1 MQKTIFLVAALLLA
15 SCTSGRSALPE
26 RTTVLPPEEA
36 THVLQQ
42 CSRETPKPVTGAWAV
57 PPSVVARLEQDLPKL
72 PSLVSQTCCGKGSSV
87 ANPRLYFR
95 QYAGVMVEGRR
106 YVYINAFHDQ
116 PIYLR
121 HQDKDMWRTKP
132 VLVCDGGEGFWG
144 VLYDPEARKFS
155 QLSFNGSA

>member
-1 MQKTIFLVAALLLA
+1 MHKTTLLVLALLLA
-15 SCTSGRSALPE
+15 SCTSGRPALPE
-26 RTTVLPPEEA
+26 RTTVLPPEEV

-57 PPSVVARLEQDLPKL
+57 SPAVVAQLEQDLSKL
-72 PSLVSQTCCGKGSSV
+72 PSVVSQACCGKGSSV
-87 ANPRLYFR
+87 ADPRLYYR
-95 QYAGVMVEGRR
+95 QYAGVEIEGRR
-106 YVYINAFHDQ
+106 YVYINAFREH
-116 PIYLR
+116 LR
-121 HQDKDMWRTKP
+121 HQDQDLWRSKP